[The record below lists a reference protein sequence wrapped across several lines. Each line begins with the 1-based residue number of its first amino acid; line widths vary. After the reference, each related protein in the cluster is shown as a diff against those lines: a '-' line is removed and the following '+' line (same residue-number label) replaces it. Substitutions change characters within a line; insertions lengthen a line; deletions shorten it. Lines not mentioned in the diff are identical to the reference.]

1 MNFLNATYGEGSMN
15 LLARPQQGPN
25 GSYGGGEHVAGTT
38 TSKRP
43 VLVINGITG
52 FASDY
57 FQTRDYFLSNGYSP
71 EEFYM
76 TTYWDGTASPSET
89 LKCLYC
95 KEIRLFI
102 LAVSTF
108 TNSQVDI
115 LAYSMGSPVARKAIM
130 GGNCV
135 DTSEVLGASMSSS
148 VHHFVSIAGP
158 NYGVKDCTSFF
169 YSFLATCNTNNG
181 MRCNSVY
188 LNNINTGS
196 HYEGDTIHTI
206 YSSTDN
212 VIGYKVSCGNT
223 VTGNIPGQN
232 AAYLYTGLTH
242 TQTFFNTLDRQLSI
256 ITSP

>member
-1 MNFLNATYGEGSMN
+1 
-15 LLARPQQGPN
+15 
-25 GSYGGGEHVAGTT
+25 
-38 TSKRP
+38 
-43 VLVINGITG
+43 
-52 FASDY
+52 
-57 FQTRDYFLSNGYSP
+57 
-71 EEFYM
+71 M

-148 VHHFVSIAGP
+148 VHHF
-158 NYGVKDCTSFF
+158 
-169 YSFLATCNTNNG
+169 FLATCNTNNG

>member
-1 MNFLNATYGEGSMN
+1 MHWDVELHFTHVHLLVGPILGGELSRRLVMLGESGFFMNFLNATYGEGSMN

-25 GSYGGGEHVAGTT
+25 GSYGGGEHVAGTQ
-38 TSKRP
+38 
-43 VLVINGITG
+43 LQNG
-52 FASDY
+52 
-57 FQTRDYFLSNGYSP
+57 QDYFLSNGYSP

-102 LAVSTF
+102 LAYLHLPTPSRY
-108 TNSQVDI
+108 
-115 LAYSMGSPVARKAIM
+115 LAYSMGSPAIM

-135 DTSEVLGASMSSS
+135 DTGEVLGANMSNY

-158 NYGVKDCTSFF
+158 NYGVRDCNFLYTFF
-169 YSFLATCNTNNG
+169 STCNTNNG

-212 VIGYKVSCGNT
+212 LIAT
-223 VTGNIPGQN
+223 E
-232 AAYLYTGLTH
+232 
-242 TQTFFNTLDRQLSI
+242 
-256 ITSP
+256 